1 MYHFFLVFS
10 HLIALDESAVTIPR
24 VSCTDLPDPISKE
37 IKFAAIRYFF
47 MMQNKPYEM
56 KIFEE
61 VEQILSNMRKF
72 INENTISRS
81 RLKDELLHFF

>member
-1 MYHFFLVFS
+1 
-10 HLIALDESAVTIPR
+10 
-24 VSCTDLPDPISKE
+24 
-37 IKFAAIRYFF
+37 